1 MCRIFVD
8 LLNKLFDLNLEV
20 YLFIKLENVMG
31 SLLFW
36 GKKRRV
42 FGIILGVFV
51 LYLWGYLIEKL
62 RYLNIKKFCVG
73 MNYVWWLILILNRI
87 IWV

>member
-20 YLFIKLENVMG
+20 YLFIV
-31 SLLFW
+31 
-36 GKKRRV
+36 GKFKFKFKRRV

-62 RYLNIKKFCVG
+62 RYLNIKKCCVG
-73 MNYVWWLILILNRI
+73 MNYVWWLILILKRI